1 MYEHPSLTITA
12 MLHEQEMLNRAVER
26 RRAILERLETR
37 SVPRRRW
44 VDRLRA
50 AFGNGS
56 RSAAAGRPEKTP
68 AESGSAAFVSEA
80 ADASAPVVVSP
91 GATSDAAESGRAASS
106 TASADASDSE
116 ARRVLLERAPADAG
130 ILVAPAR

>member
-12 MLHEQEMLNRAVER
+12 MLQEQEMLNRAVER

-56 RSAAAGRPEKTP
+56 RSAAAGRPEQAS

-80 ADASAPVVVSP
+80 ADASAPVVVSA
-91 GATSDAAESGRAASS
+91 GATSGAAESGRAASS
-106 TASADASDSE
+106 TASAGASDSE

>member
-12 MLHEQEMLNRAVER
+12 MLQEQEMLNRAVER

-56 RSAAAGRPEKTP
+56 RSAAGRPEQES
-68 AESGSAAFVSEA
+68 AESGSVVAVSEA
-80 ADASAPVVVSP
+80 ADVPATVVVSA
-91 GATSDAAESGRAASS
+91 GARSDAAESGRAVSA
-106 TASADASDSE
+106 TASAGASDSE
-116 ARRVLLERAPADAG
+116 ARRALLERAPADAG